1 MSDKGIE
8 NSRRKL
14 IKGALAGAAALP
26 FAGLAQRGWAQ
37 QAQEAKEKVDPSSS
51 MAQALQYTHD
61 AKALPESAARKPNEF
76 CHNCQLFQAQ
86 AAQGESPQ
94 WAPCTIF
101 GGKLVSR
108 DGWCSSWVAQ
118 AGG

>member
-1 MSDKGIE
+1 MSGKGIE
-8 NSRRKL
+8 NSRRKF

-26 FAGLAQRGWAQ
+26 FVGLARRGWAQ
-37 QAQEAKEKVDPSSS
+37 QTEKVDPASS

-61 AKALPESAARKPNEF
+61 AEALPESAARKPNEF
-76 CHNCQLFQAQ
+76 CHNCQFYQAQ
-86 AAQGESPQ
+86 ATEGQSE

-108 DGWCSSWVAQ
+108 DGWCSSWVA
-118 AGG
+118 